1 MNIISISKIVELN
14 KLLLENGIN
23 IKIHIS
29 DACGKQSMWIEPLD
43 SQPVEENVYACFT
56 SHTADTGLGSAGGSG
71 GAFDPQDRQG

>member
-1 MNIISISKIVELN
+1 MNIISINKIVELN

-43 SQPVEENVYACFT
+43 SQPVEENVYAY
-56 SHTADTGLGSAGGSG
+56 LGNFFEKERIKLIYSDDKMR
-71 GAFDPQDRQG
+71 FWID